1 MKFKQQRIYHL
12 SIFNCFLF
20 ASTLCCLL
28 FGAGCKTPP
37 EVKQALVSMD
47 QGYADNVK
55 LMRGYQQ
62 VYQGFKER
70 HRCWS
75 LYVKQHTKLDL
86 ALRWATTEPQPPGVS
101 KERYADVSRDI
112 LGPNVVALVNR
123 YRLKALAPCSGPD
136 GSEIFSRGTNTIDA
150 LVQALP
156 ALVNAITTQSTAE
169 YDATVK
175 NDTSA
180 FDDYAAKVAALERIN
195 EAIERYLSIDVTA
208 KPEDVKNI
216 AGSIQSLSGK

>member
-1 MKFKQQRIYHL
+1 MKFKQQSIYDL
-12 SIFNCFLF
+12 SVFNFLGF
-20 ASTLCCLL
+20 ASALCWLL
-28 FGAGCKTPP
+28 FGPGCKTPP

-70 HRCWS
+70 HKYWT
-75 LYVKQHTKLDL
+75 LYVKEHAKLDL

-101 KERYADVSRDI
+101 KQRYADVSRDI

-123 YRLKALAPCSGPD
+123 YRLKDLAPCAGPD
-136 GSEIFSRGTNTIDA
+136 GSEVFSRGTNTIDA
-150 LVQALP
+150 LVEAMP
-156 ALVNAITTQSTAE
+156 AFVSAITAQSTAE

-180 FDDYAAKVAALERIN
+180 FDDYAAKVATLERIN

-208 KPEDVKNI
+208 KPEDVKSI
-216 AGSIQSLSGK
+216 AGSIHSLSGK